1 LTTLPELFRLAQ
13 SKIVWPY
20 FIDYY
25 LIIHPK
31 TGMQN

>member
-1 LTTLPELFRLAQ
+1 LYRPAQ
-13 SKIVWPY
+13 SKIVLPY